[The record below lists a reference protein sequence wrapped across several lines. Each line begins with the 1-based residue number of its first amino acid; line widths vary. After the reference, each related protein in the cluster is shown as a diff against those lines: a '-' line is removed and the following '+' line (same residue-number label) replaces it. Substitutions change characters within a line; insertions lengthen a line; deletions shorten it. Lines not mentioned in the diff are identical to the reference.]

1 MHTWHPCTHER
12 VHSTTIVVNLAAPDP
27 PLLIQEQQYGDI
39 PSAMEEALA
48 PGSPDIL
55 QCLGTRL
62 ALVYISRA
70 DIKYHRFNPPLLSL
84 VQQKNNRHTTLIHT
98 HVHTHKIKTILQKK
112 QQHCMTH
119 SFAVAAQ

>member
-55 QCLGTRL
+55 QHLGMRL
-62 ALVYISRA
+62 ALVCISPA
-70 DIKYHRFNPPLLSL
+70 DNYYRFNPPLLSL
-84 VQQKNNRHTTLIHT
+84 VQLSHISNEINSWHFC
-98 HVHTHKIKTILQKK
+98 VHNF
-112 QQHCMTH
+112 C
-119 SFAVAAQ
+119 